1 MGCGCKKNKKK
12 LSSDPVVA
20 DKSATSFPT
29 EDQRK
34 DRDYQKRV
42 TEALRQY
49 LEIKSSKRNLNRI
62 K

>member
-12 LSSDPVVA
+12 GA
-20 DKSATSFPT
+20 AIEKSTPSFPT
-29 EDQRK
+29 EEQRS

>member
-12 LSSDPVVA
+12 SVGVA
-20 DKSATSFPT
+20 ESTSSFPT
-29 EDQRK
+29 EEQRN
-34 DRDYQKRV
+34 DREYQKRV

-49 LEIKSSKRNLNRI
+49 LEIKNSKRNLNRI

>member
-12 LSSDPVVA
+12 PSGDTSVT
-20 DKSATSFPT
+20 DKSAKSFPT
-29 EDQRK
+29 EEQRQ